1 MKINNVK
8 PFVLGIGSLV
18 AASASAALDEVDDEL
33 LVAQPLAS
41 DAVILTGSNEGEGEC
56 GEDEDG
62 GEGEGECGEGQCGE
76 DEGEDEGEDDDAEEE
91 DGEDDS
97 EE

>member
-18 AASASAALDEVDDEL
+18 AVSISAALDEADDDL
-33 LVAQPLAS
+33 LVAQPIAD
-41 DAVILTGSNEGEGEC
+41 DAVILTGSHEGEGEC
-56 GEDEDG
+56 GEGECGEDKG
-62 GEGEGECGEGQCGE
+62 DGEGECGEGQCGE
-76 DEGEDEGEDDDAEEE
+76 GEDEEEGGEE
-91 DGEDDS
+91 DS

>member
-18 AASASAALDEVDDEL
+18 AVSASAALDEADDEL
-33 LVAQPLAS
+33 LIAQPLAD
-41 DAVILTGSNEGEGEC
+41 DAVILSSSHG
-56 GEDEDG
+56 
-62 GEGEGECGEGQCGE
+62 GEGECGEGQCGE
-76 DEGEDEGEDDDAEEE
+76 DKGDGEGECGEGQCGEEEGEGEDEEE
-91 DGEDDS
+91 GEDDS

>member
-18 AASASAALDEVDDEL
+18 AVSASAALDEADDEL
-33 LVAQPLAS
+33 LIAQPLAD
-41 DAVILTGSNEGEGEC
+41 DAVILSGSH
-56 GEDEDG
+56 
-62 GEGEGECGEGQCGE
+62 EGEGECGEGQCGE
-76 DEGEDEGEDDDAEEE
+76 DKGDGEGECGEGQCGEEEGEGEEE
-91 DGEDDS
+91 EEGEDDS